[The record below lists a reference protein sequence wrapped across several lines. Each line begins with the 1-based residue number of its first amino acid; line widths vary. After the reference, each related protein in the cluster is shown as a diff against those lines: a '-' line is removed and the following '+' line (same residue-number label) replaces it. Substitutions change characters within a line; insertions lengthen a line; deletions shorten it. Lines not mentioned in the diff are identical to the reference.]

1 MIGPADGGRQTGRM
15 ASPFTDDEIEQIR
28 ATTPGCHGDRIH
40 LGHAGSSLPDQRVL
54 DVQIAHLRREAEIG
68 GYGAATEAE
77 VRVEAVYS
85 SIARL
90 VGGAPDDIARVEHAT
105 AAWNAAFWSIPMR
118 SGQRIVTHQHDYGA
132 NVVAFLRA
140 KEAFGVD
147 IELVPSDRFGQV
159 DLAALEAALAEP
171 SEVALVSL
179 AWVPTSGG
187 LVNPAAGVGALTR
200 AADVPFLL
208 DACQAVGQ
216 LTVDVEAIGCDFL
229 AATGRKFIRGP
240 RGTGFLWV
248 DPRMHDRCTVSQP
261 DHHGFDWTLE
271 GGATPKPG
279 AVRYEYWESSVAGWL
294 GLGAAVDVALELGV
308 DRIQATV
315 AHRAA
320 DLRGRLADAGF
331 TVHDQGI
338 AKAGIV
344 TCTHPSRSPD
354 ELRGG
359 LASRGISATTTHHTS
374 ARLDHDARGLDA
386 MLRLSVHCTTTTD
399 ELESAVDAL
408 VSLT

>member
-1 MIGPADGGRQTGRM
+1 VGVLGARCRQTVRM
-15 ASPFTDDEIEQIR
+15 ATPFTDDEIEQIR
-28 ATTPGCHGDRIH
+28 ATTPGCQTDQIH

-68 GYGAATEAE
+68 GYGAAAEAADQ
-77 VRVEAVYS
+77 VEAVDAS
-85 SIARL
+85 LARL
-90 VGGAPDDIARVEHAT
+90 VGGERCDIARVEHAT
-105 AAWNAAFWSIPMR
+105 AGWNAAFWSIPMR
-118 SGQRIVTHQHDYGA
+118 SGQRILTHQHDYGA
-132 NVVAFLRA
+132 NLVAFLRA
-140 KEAFGVD
+140 KEVYGVD
-147 IELVPSDRFGQV
+147 IEVVPSDRFGQI
-159 DLAALEAALAEP
+159 DLVALEEALAEP
-171 SEVALVSL
+171 SEVSLVSL

-229 AATGRKFIRGP
+229 AATGRKFLRGP

-248 DPRMHDRCTVSQP
+248 HPGMYDRCTVSQP
-261 DHHGFDWTLE
+261 DHHGFEWTLE

-308 DRIQATV
+308 DRIQATI
-315 AHRAA
+315 AQRAT
-320 DLRGRLADAGF
+320 DLRRRLTDTGL

-344 TCTHPSRSPD
+344 TCTHPKASPD
-354 ELRGG
+354 ELRAG
-359 LASRGISATTTHHTS
+359 LAARGISSTTTHDTS
-374 ARLDHDARGLDA
+374 ALLDHAAQGVDA
-386 MLRLSVHCTTTTD
+386 MLRLSVHCTTTTA
-399 ELESAVDAL
+399 ELEAAVDAL
-408 VSLT
+408 GSLT

>member
-1 MIGPADGGRQTGRM
+1 M
-15 ASPFTDDEIEQIR
+15 ATPFTDDEIEQIR
-28 ATTPGCHGDRIH
+28 ATTPGCRADRIH

-54 DVQIAHLRREAEIG
+54 DAQIGHLRREAEIG
-68 GYGAATEAE
+68 GYEAAAEADDA
-77 VRVEAVYS
+77 VQAVYA

-90 VGGAPDDIARVEHAT
+90 VGGQPGDVARAEHAT

-118 SGQRIVTHQHDYGA
+118 AGQRILTHQHDYGA

-140 KEAFGVD
+140 TEVYGVE
-147 IELVPSDRFGQV
+147 IEVLPSDRFGQI
-159 DLAALEAALAEP
+159 DLGALETALAEP
-171 SEVALVSL
+171 GDVAVVSL

-187 LVNPAAGVGALTR
+187 LVNPAAGVGELTR

-229 AATGRKFIRGP
+229 AATGRKFVRGP

-248 DPRMHDRCTVSQP
+248 HPRMHDRCTVSQP
-261 DHHGFDWTLE
+261 DHHGFDWTLDD
-271 GGATPKPG
+271 GATPRPG
-279 AVRYEYWESSVAGWL
+279 AVRYEYWESSVAAWL

-308 DRIQATV
+308 DRIQATI
-315 AHRAA
+315 AQRAA
-320 DLRGRLADAGF
+320 DLRRRLADAGF

-344 TCTHPSRSPD
+344 TCTHPNTTPD
-354 ELRGG
+354 ELRIG
-359 LASRGISATTTHHTS
+359 LRSRGISATTTHDTS
-374 ARLDHDARGLDA
+374 ALLDHAARDLDT
-386 MLRLSVHCTTTTD
+386 MLRLSVHCTTTTG
-399 ELESAVDAL
+399 ELNSAIDAL
-408 VSLT
+408 ASLT